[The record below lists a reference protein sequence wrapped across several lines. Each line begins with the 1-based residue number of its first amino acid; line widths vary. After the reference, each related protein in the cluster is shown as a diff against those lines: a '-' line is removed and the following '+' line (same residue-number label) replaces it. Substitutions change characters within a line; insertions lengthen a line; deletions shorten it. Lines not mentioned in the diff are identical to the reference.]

1 MCPLWFFISM
11 KKRYLLAGIGG
22 VAGAALAYKLITR
35 PGETDWETYAKQI
48 HHPENSR
55 FTEVDGLRIHYQEF
69 GEAAAKP
76 LILIH
81 GYSASTFTW
90 SFAAPLFAQK
100 GFRVIVVDL
109 IGFGLSEKPAW
120 SDYTID
126 SQARMIIRFMNRVGI
141 GQAALVG
148 SSYGGAVALS
158 VALDNPE
165 RVEKLVLSGA
175 VCNDD
180 IRNLPLTKLVTIPL
194 VGEMMTPFLTGSKTY
209 VRARMR
215 NSFGAASHHLIDDTR
230 LSSVMQPLQA
240 ADSHRSLLLTLKNW
254 HAARLERDAKNV
266 TQPTLLIWGEDD
278 RTVPLRNGRFLHRQI
293 ENSRLIVFKNC
304 GHVPHEEYTSEFVRL
319 VTDFVGSKTESQDLL
334 EL

>member
-1 MCPLWFFISM
+1 M

-22 VAGAALAYKLITR
+22 IAGAAVAYKFLSR
-35 PGETDWETYAKQI
+35 AAETDWESYAKQI

-55 FTEVDGLRIHYQEF
+55 FIEVDGLRIHYQEF
-69 GEAAAKP
+69 GETSSKS

-90 SFAAPLFAQK
+90 SYSAPLIAQK
-100 GFRVIVVDL
+100 GFRVFVVDL

-126 SQARMIIRFMNRVGI
+126 SQARMIVRFMNRVGI
-141 GQAALVG
+141 GQAVLVG
-148 SSYGGAVALS
+148 SSYGGAIALS

-180 IRNLPLTKLVTIPL
+180 IRKLPLTKFVTVPL
-194 VGEMMTPFLTGSKTY
+194 VGEMMTPFLTSSKTY

-215 NSFGAASHHLIDDTR
+215 NSFGAASHHLIDETR
-230 LSSVMQPLQA
+230 ITSVMQPLQA

-266 TQPTLLIWGEDD
+266 TQPTLLIWGEGDH
-278 RTVPLRNGRFLHRQI
+278 TVPLRNGRFLHREI
-293 ENSRLIVFKNC
+293 PNSRLIVFKNC
-304 GHVPHEEYTSEFVRL
+304 GHVPHEEYTSEFVHL
-319 VTDFVGSKTESQDLL
+319 VTDFAGAKTSESQDIL

>member
-1 MCPLWFFISM
+1 M
-11 KKRYLLAGIGG
+11 
-22 VAGAALAYKLITR
+22 AYKLASR
-35 PGETDWETYAKQI
+35 PRETDWETAAKQI
-48 HHPENSR
+48 HHAENSR

-69 GEAAAKP
+69 GETAGAP

-90 SFAAPLFAQK
+90 SFAAPYFAQK
-100 GFRVIVVDL
+100 GFRVFVVDL

-126 SQARMIIRFMNRVGI
+126 SQARMIVRFMNRVGI
-141 GQAALVG
+141 GRATIVG
-148 SSYGGAVALS
+148 SSYGGAIALS

-175 VCNDD
+175 VCNDE
-180 IRNLPLTKLVTIPL
+180 IKNLPLTRMVTVPL
-194 VGEMMTPFLTGSKTY
+194 LGEVMTPFLASSKTY

-215 NSFGAASHHLIDDTR
+215 NSLHTASHHLIDETR
-230 LSSVMQPLQA
+230 LSSVMHPLQA

-266 TQPTLLIWGEDD
+266 AQPTLLVWGEED
-278 RTVPLRNGRFLHRQI
+278 RTVPLHNGRFLHRQI
-293 ENSRLIVFKNC
+293 PNSRLIVFKNC
-304 GHVPHEEYTSEFVRL
+304 GHIPHEEYTSEFVHL
-319 VTDFVGSKTESQDLL
+319 VTDFAGSKDESPDVL

>member
-1 MCPLWFFISM
+1 M
-11 KKRYLLAGIGG
+11 KKRYLMAGIGG
-22 VAGAALAYKLITR
+22 LAGAAVAYKLISR
-35 PGETDWETYAKQI
+35 PRETDWETAAKQI

-69 GEAAAKP
+69 GETSGKP

-81 GYSASTFTW
+81 GYSASTYTW
-90 SFAAPLFAQK
+90 SFAAPLFASK
-100 GFRVIVVDL
+100 GFRVFVVDL

-126 SQARMIIRFMNRVGI
+126 SQARMIVRFMNRVGI

-148 SSYGGAVALS
+148 SSYGGAIALS

-165 RVEKLVLSGA
+165 RVGKLVLSGA
-175 VCNDD
+175 VCNDE
-180 IRNLPLTKLVTIPL
+180 IRNLPLTRIATTPF
-194 VGEMMTPFLTGSKTY
+194 VGEMMTPFLTSSKTY

-215 NSFGAASHHLIDDTR
+215 NSFGKPNHHLIDETR
-230 LSSVMQPLQA
+230 LTSVMKPLQA

-254 HAARLERDAKNV
+254 HAARLERDAQNV
-266 TQPTLLIWGEDD
+266 AQPTLLLWGEDD
-278 RTVPLRNGRFLHRQI
+278 KTVPLRNGRFLHRQI
-293 ENSRLIVFKNC
+293 PNSRLIVFKNC
-304 GHVPHEEYTSEFVRL
+304 GHVLHEEYTSEFVHL
-319 VTDFVGSKTESQDLL
+319 VTDFARATNESQDLL

>member
-1 MCPLWFFISM
+1 M

-22 VAGAALAYKLITR
+22 FAGAAVAYKLLSR
-35 PGETDWETYAKQI
+35 PTEIDWESYAKQI
-48 HHPENSR
+48 HHPESSR

-69 GEAAAKP
+69 GEPAAKP
-76 LILIH
+76 LVLIH

-90 SFAAPLFAQK
+90 SFAAPFLAQK
-100 GFRVIVVDL
+100 GFRVFVVDL

-126 SQARMIIRFMNRVGI
+126 SQARMIVRFMNRVGI
-141 GQAALVG
+141 GRAVLVG
-148 SSYGGAVALS
+148 SSYGGAIALS

-165 RVEKLVLSGA
+165 RVEKLVLAGA
-175 VCNDD
+175 VCNDE
-180 IRNLPLTKLVTIPL
+180 IKNLPLTRMATTPL
-194 VGEMMTPFLTGSKTY
+194 LGEVMTPFLTSSKTY

-215 NSFGAASHHLIDDTR
+215 NSLHSANYHLIDETR

-266 TQPTLLIWGEDD
+266 TQATLLVWGEEDQ
-278 RTVPLRNGRFLHRQI
+278 TVPLRHGRFLHREI
-293 ENSRLIVFKNC
+293 PDSKLIVFKNC
-304 GHVPHEEYTSEFVRL
+304 GHIPHEEYPSEFVHL
-319 VTDFVGSKTESQDLL
+319 VADFCRAEDSNQN
-334 EL
+334 